1 MKKYMLTLRKYMNKV
16 LITGGAGYLG
26 STLAEHLLDNGYS
39 VTVLDNLNFKQLSLL
54 HLFKRD
60 NFKFHL
66 GDVRNTELL
75 LTLVKEHDVIIPLA
89 ALVGMPACKANPELA
104 VDVNFKHI
112 DNIVKVLRDDQKL
125 IIPNTN
131 SQYGSSDTIITEDSP
146 FKPLSLYAKT
156 KCDAEDSVLSNGNGI
171 VLRLATV
178 FGVSPRMRQDLLV
191 NDFVYKSITDGYL
204 VLFEAHFKRN
214 YIHVQDIA
222 QTFRF
227 MIENY
232 DRCKGQAFNV
242 GLSTA
247 NLSKLELAVKIK
259 EHVPNLVIKQ
269 DEFKED
275 FDKRNYIVSNKK
287 IESLGWS
294 PKYDL
299 DYGIKQL
306 IEAYQFVI
314 PVNNRNFT
322 NL

>member
-1 MKKYMLTLRKYMNKV
+1 MNKV

-26 STLAEHLLDNGYS
+26 STLAEHLLDNDYT
-39 VTVLDNLNFKQLSLL
+39 VTVLDNLNFKLLSLL
-54 HLFKRD
+54 HLFKRE
-60 NFKFHL
+60 NFKFQL
-66 GDVRNTELL
+66 GDVRNTDLL
-75 LTLVKEHDVIIPLA
+75 LKLVSEHDVIIPLA
-89 ALVGMPACKANPELA
+89 AIVGMPACKANPELA
-104 VDVNFKHI
+104 VDVNFNHI

-156 KCDAEDSVLSNGNGI
+156 KCDAEDSVLGNGNGI
-171 VLRLATV
+171 ALRLATV

-247 NLSKLELAVKIK
+247 NLSKLELAEKIK
-259 EHVPNLVIKQ
+259 KHIPNLVIKQ
-269 DEFKED
+269 DDFKED
-275 FDKRNYIVSNKK
+275 FDKRNYIVSNEK
-287 IESLGWS
+287 IENLGWS

-314 PVNNRNFT
+314 TVNNRNFT